1 MYFLKQY
8 IKYVYKNFFNLNLR
22 LYERE
27 CQILDNALTVSETKI
42 ELKKNTKDRL
52 NYFYNEKISEFLYDK
67 IKKKNN

>member
-42 ELKKNTKDRL
+42 ELKKYKG
-52 NYFYNEKISEFLYDK
+52 
-67 IKKKNN
+67 